1 MVVKQNHQ
9 AGYWKR
15 VKFVAYRTPSTQ
27 AKKPPREIL
36 IRSQAEPV
44 ARFMLEGRR
53 EELVELLMESLMTKY
68 YQDKDLYKQHKKF
81 YENYVDKER
90 K

>member
-1 MVVKQNHQ
+1 VE
-9 AGYWKR
+9 
-15 VKFVAYRTPSTQ
+15 YRTPSTQ
-27 AKKPPREIL
+27 AKKPPSGIV

-44 ARFMLEGRR
+44 AKFMLEGRR
-53 EELVELLMESLMTKY
+53 EELVDLLMESLMCKY
-68 YQDKDLYKQHKKF
+68 YQDKDLYRKHREF

>member
-1 MVVKQNHQ
+1 M
-9 AGYWKR
+9 
-15 VKFVAYRTPSTQ
+15 
-27 AKKPPREIL
+27 
-36 IRSQAEPV
+36 RSQAEPV

-81 YENYVDKER
+81 YENYVDKQE